1 MPRKSS
7 TKTDSPAIKKNKSS
21 YMFFCADNRQAVK
34 DECPDLNNKQ
44 IITELGARWKKLKE
58 LGDSEKLKG
67 YEALAAQ
74 DKERYLK
81 EKGGVAPVVKEE
93 EVPETVK
100 EEEVVVVEEEV
111 LEEEEEPPKEEPKPK
126 KTAKTKEPKAKKAAA
141 KK

>member
-7 TKTDSPAIKKNKSS
+7 TKTDSNAIKKNKSS

-58 LGDSEKLKG
+58 GGECEKLKG
-67 YEALAAQ
+67 YETLAAQ

-81 EKGGVAPVVKEE
+81 EKSGGASPVEE
-93 EVPETVK
+93 
-100 EEEVVVVEEEV
+100 VVVEEEV
-111 LEEEEEPPKEEPKPK
+111 LEEQEPPKEEPPKEEELPKEEAPK
-126 KTAKTKEPKAKKAAA
+126 KATKAKKT
-141 KK
+141 KKESKK

>member
-58 LGDSEKLKG
+58 GGESEKLKG

-81 EKGGVAPVVKEE
+81 EKGGGVAAAVKEE
-93 EVPETVK
+93 VAEPVK

-111 LEEEEEPPKEEPKPK
+111 LEEEEEAPKEEPKPK
-126 KTAKTKEPKAKKAAA
+126 KAAKAKEPKAKKAA
-141 KK
+141 KKQ

>member
-58 LGDSEKLKG
+58 AGESEKLKG
-67 YEALAAQ
+67 YETLAAQ
-74 DKERYLK
+74 DKDRYLK
-81 EKGGVAPVVKEE
+81 EKSGGVAAAVAEPV
-93 EVPETVK
+93 VK

-111 LEEEEEPPKEEPKPK
+111 LEEEEPPKEEPPK
-126 KTAKTKEPKAKKAAA
+126 KAKKEPKAKKAS
-141 KK
+141 KKQ